1 MINIIEALQ
10 NLASLSTLL
19 YIFGGVIAGIIIG
32 ALPGLTATMG
42 VALLLPLTFGMS
54 AQNGILMLLGIYAGA
69 IYGGSITAILL
80 KTPGTPA
87 AAATVLDG
95 FTMADKGDP
104 GRALGISTFSS
115 SIGGII
121 SAIMLMC
128 ISPLL
133 AKFALK
139 FGPQEYFALSLFG
152 ISIIASISG
161 KSIIKGL
168 IAGTIGLALSCIGLD
183 PITAM
188 PRFTFKSIYLYSGLS
203 FVPVMIGL
211 FALSQVFC
219 MLETGVKNDKYDT
232 KKIKRVFPKGEDIRI
247 IMPDVLRS
255 GLIGCFIGA
264 IPGAGTDIGA
274 FVSYNEAKRW
284 SKHPDDFGMGI
295 PEGIAAP
302 EAGNNGVT
310 GGAMIPLLTLGIP
323 GDAVAAVMLGALTI
337 QGLQPGPLL
346 YSRNG
351 TLIYTIFIG
360 FLLANIGILLF
371 GMPGIRLYTK
381 ITLIPKQFLMPAIMV
396 LCVVGSFAL
405 NNSMFDVYVM
415 IGAGILGYFLQKVE
429 IPTSPIILG
438 LILGGMAESNF
449 RRALLTSAK
458 DFSTFF
464 KRPISLAFIIIAAI
478 TLLTPIISNIMK
490 KRKGKSED
498 D

>member
-1 MINIIEALQ
+1 MDNLLAALH
-10 NLASLSTLL
+10 NLASLATVI
-19 YIFGGVIAGIIIG
+19 YISGGVLCGIVIG

-42 VALLLPLTFGMS
+42 VALLLPFTFGMS

-95 FTMADKGDP
+95 YTMAEKGEP

-115 SIGGII
+115 SIGGVI

-128 ISPLL
+128 VSPLL

-139 FGPQEYFALSLFG
+139 FGAQEYFALSLFG

-168 IAGTIGLALSCIGLD
+168 IAGVIGLALSCIGLD

-188 PRFTFKSIYLYSGLS
+188 PRFTFGSIHLYSGLS

-219 MLETGVKNDKYDT
+219 MLDDGVKNSKYDVT
-232 KKIKRVFPKGEDIRI
+232 RIKRVFPRREDIRKI
-247 IMPDVLRS
+247 LPDVFRS
-255 GLIGCFIGA
+255 GFIGCFIGA

-284 SKHPDDFGMGI
+284 SKHPEDFGSGI

-351 TLIYTIFIG
+351 PLMYTIFLG
-360 FLLANIGILLF
+360 FLLANLGILLF
-371 GMPGIRLYTK
+371 GMLGIRLFTK
-381 ITLIPKQFLMPAIMV
+381 ITMVPKQLLMPAITV
-396 LCVVGSFAL
+396 LCIVGSFAL

-415 IGAGILGYFLQKVE
+415 IGSGIVGYFFQKAE

-438 LILGGMAESNF
+438 LILGSMAESNF
-449 RRALLTSAK
+449 RRALLTSGK
-458 DFSTFF
+458 DFTTFLT
-464 KRPISLAFIIIAAI
+464 RPISLIFIIIAAI
-478 TLLTPIISNIMK
+478 TLIAPLISRW
-490 KRKGKSED
+490 RKSKQHR
-498 D
+498 